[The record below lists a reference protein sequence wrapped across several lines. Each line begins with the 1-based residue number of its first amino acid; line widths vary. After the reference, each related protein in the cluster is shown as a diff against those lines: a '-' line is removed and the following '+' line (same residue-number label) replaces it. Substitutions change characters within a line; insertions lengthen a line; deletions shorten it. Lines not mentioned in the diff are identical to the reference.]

1 MAITSAEGEKWGGK
15 GLGGGGEGNQ
25 IDGKRRTGGNGL
37 ISWKS
42 EGIQRGKRGGGQV
55 FR

>member
-1 MAITSAEGEKWGGK
+1 VGGGEGEGE
-15 GLGGGGEGNQ
+15 GEGNQ

-37 ISWKS
+37 TSWKS
-42 EGIQRGKRGGGQV
+42 EGIQRGEKGGGGQV